1 MSSWSDNMMEV
12 TASEADVL
20 KLKAF
25 FKNGFCLDAIKPM
38 PPEIANGNGRGD
50 WVDENWGT
58 SWVGTGYFSNN
69 PDEVVVNA
77 PFEPKMSFLTNYLP
91 PVEALEELTR
101 QFPDISIKLRWYN
114 PEFDEAGE
122 ISISKGASVRS
133 YTGEIEE
140 VRKIAKEIH
149 GDDFFDDEDEE

>member
-12 TASEADVL
+12 TASEADIL

-38 PPEIANGNGRGD
+38 PPEIANGSGRYD
-50 WVDENWGT
+50 WAHENWGT
-58 SWVGTGYFSNN
+58 TWVGTYISNS
-69 PDEVVVNA
+69 PDEVVVND
-77 PFEPKMSFLTNYLP
+77 PFEPKMSFLSNYLP

-101 QFPDISIKLRWYN
+101 QFTEISIKLRWYSR
-114 PEFDEAGE
+114 EFSEAGE
-122 ISISKGASVRS
+122 IHISKGASVRS
-133 YTGEIEE
+133 YTGEEEE

-149 GDDFFDDEDEE
+149 GDDWFDDEE